1 MAEIT
6 DFQNHWARKVSDDE
20 HIVISFKDNV
30 NSGDYM
36 YIPSEHTGE
45 TEFLNIYVKT
55 LHAGQWFGSK
65 GNWDIRFN
73 VVPSFWEDFVNAPY
87 STTTFSETRGDV
99 NPGIIGRI
107 GTYSLA
113 AHWEDFSSKGFTPNG
128 VDPSS
133 VNQPTDPKQVFN
145 INYETKECNT
155 ICDKDVER
163 TKDKLVELLGSS
175 RKLPDPAMRHGWTTA
190 GMSDCTFTALEDNSD
205 ICCVQIFQ
213 KSKELSETSKWH
225 SEAFL
230 QLDSDT
236 DPITISKQSET
247 HYIASLFSDVTVGST
262 AVSKCDIQK
271 VDSSSL
277 SIAQPGSH
285 NWIVS
290 IWKDD

>member
-6 DFQNHWARKVSDDE
+6 DFQNHWARKISDDE
-20 HIVISFKDNV
+20 HIVVSFKDGINK
-30 NSGDYM
+30 GDYM
-36 YIPSEHTGE
+36 YIPSEQTGD
-45 TEFLNIYVKT
+45 TDFLNMYINT
-55 LHAGQWFGSK
+55 LHAGNWFGSK
-65 GNWDIRFN
+65 GNWEVKFN
-73 VVPSFWEDFVNAPY
+73 IVPSYWENFVNAPY
-87 STTTFSETRGDV
+87 STTTFSEERGAA

-107 GTYSLA
+107 GTYSLSA
-113 AHWEDFSSKGFTPNG
+113 AYEDFKGKGFTPNG

-133 VNQPTDPKQVFN
+133 VNQPSSMTQVWEMD
-145 INYETKECNT
+145 YEGKSARG
-155 ICDKDVER
+155 ISDKDIER
-163 TKDKLVELLGSS
+163 TKDILVNLLGSS
-175 RKLPDPAMRHGWTTA
+175 RKLPDPCMRHGWSTA

-205 ICCVQIFQ
+205 ICCVQVFA
-213 KSKELSETSKWH
+213 KSKDLSETSKWH
-225 SEAFL
+225 SEGFL

-236 DPITISKQSET
+236 DPITITKQSEN